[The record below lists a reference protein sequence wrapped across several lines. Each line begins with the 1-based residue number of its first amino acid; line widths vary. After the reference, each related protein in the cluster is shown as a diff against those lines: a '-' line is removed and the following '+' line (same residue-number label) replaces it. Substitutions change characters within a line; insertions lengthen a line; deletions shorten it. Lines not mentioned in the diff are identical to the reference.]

1 MTEIIRTEQQ
11 IIDIKQYHLSTRGDA
26 GNVLNGDYKSKII
39 FSLPNAIVADDSIDF
54 IYFSVPY
61 VVVPNSFYVI
71 NYTNNKLYVL
81 QSAVTTLYEFP
92 IGNYTSQTF
101 MTVFKTLLGAN
112 FNITL
117 GVNSNVFTIT
127 HTTTTFSLT
136 SASTIDSVMGFS
148 GTTAATG
155 LSLTLSRVCNFL
167 PLPRINLR
175 CPDLANSFISASID
189 GSDVI
194 LSVPNNA
201 KLNGQ
206 IVYNN
211 TSNMK
216 TLFKLTNLNSFQVS
230 LTDDDG
236 NPINFN
242 GISSF
247 FTFQF
252 EIHRRTL
259 AKPLPFNKLVSFINS
274 NSVIEP
280 EKNQ

>member
-1 MTEIIRTEQQ
+1 MTEIIRTEQS
-11 IIDIKQYHLSTRGDA
+11 IVDIKQFHLSTRGDA
-26 GNVLNGDYKSKII
+26 GNVINGDYKSQIV
-39 FSLPNAIVADDSIDF
+39 FSLPDAIVVDDSIDY

-61 VVVPNSFYVI
+61 VVIPNSFYII

-81 QSAVTTLYEFP
+81 QSAVTSLYEFP
-92 IGNYTSQTF
+92 VGNYTSQTF
-101 MTVFKTLLGAN
+101 ITVFKSLLGAN

-117 GVNSNVFTIT
+117 GINSNVFTIT
-127 HTTTTFSLT
+127 HTTTTFSFT
-136 SASTIDSVMGFS
+136 SDSTIDAIMGFS
-148 GTTAATG
+148 GTTPATG

-175 CPDLANSFISASID
+175 CPDLAHSFISASVD

-211 TSNMK
+211 SSNMK

-280 EKNQ
+280 EINQ

>member
-26 GNVLNGDYKSKII
+26 GNVLNGDFKSQII
-39 FSLPNAIVADDSIDF
+39 FSLPDAIVVDDSIDY

-61 VVVPNSFYVI
+61 VVVPNSFYII
-71 NYTNNKLYVL
+71 NYTNNKLYIL
-81 QSAVTTLYEFP
+81 QSSVTTLYEFP
-92 IGNYTSQTF
+92 VGNYTSQSF
-101 MTVFKTLLGAN
+101 MTVFKSLLGAS

-117 GVNSNVFTIT
+117 GINSNVFTIT

-136 SASTIDSVMGFS
+136 SASTIDAVMGFS

-155 LSLTLSRVCNFL
+155 LTLTLSRVCNFL

-175 CPDLANSFISASID
+175 CPDLAHSFISASVD

-211 TSNMK
+211 SSNMK

>member
-1 MTEIIRTEQQ
+1 MTEIIRTEQS
-11 IIDIKQYHLSTRGDA
+11 IIDIKQFHLSTRGDA
-26 GNVLNGDYKSKII
+26 GTVLNGDYKSQII
-39 FSLPNAIVADDSIDF
+39 FSLPDAIVVDDSIDY

-61 VVVPNSFYVI
+61 VVVPNSFYII

-92 IGNYTSQTF
+92 VGNYTSQSF
-101 MTVFKTLLGAN
+101 MTVFKSLLGAS

-117 GVNSNVFTIT
+117 GINSNVFTIT

-136 SASTIDSVMGFS
+136 SASTIDAVMGFS

-155 LSLTLSRVCNFL
+155 LTLTLSRVCNFL

-175 CPDLANSFISASID
+175 CPDLAHSFISASVD

-201 KLNGQ
+201 KQNGQ

>member
-1 MTEIIRTEQQ
+1 MTEIIRTEQS
-11 IIDIKQYHLSTRGDA
+11 IVDIKQFHLSTRGDS
-26 GNVLNGDYKSKII
+26 GNVLNGDYKSQII
-39 FSLPNAIVADDSIDF
+39 FSLPDAIVVDDSIDY

-61 VVVPNSFYVI
+61 VVVPNSFYII

-92 IGNYTSQTF
+92 VGNYTSQSF
-101 MTVFKTLLGAN
+101 MTTFKTLLPN
-112 FNITL
+112 QFSITL
-117 GVNSNVFTIT
+117 GINSNVFTIT

-136 SASTIDSVMGFS
+136 SASTIDAVMGFS

-155 LSLTLSRVCNFL
+155 LTLILSRVCNFL

-175 CPDLANSFISASID
+175 CPDLAHSFISASID
-189 GSDVI
+189 GSDVV

-236 NPINFN
+236 NPLDFR

>member
-1 MTEIIRTEQQ
+1 MTEIIRTEQS
-11 IIDIKQYHLSTRGDA
+11 IIDIKQFHLSTRGDA
-26 GNVLNGDYKSKII
+26 GTVLNGDYKSQII
-39 FSLPNAIVADDSIDF
+39 FSLPDAIVVDDSIDY

-61 VVVPNSFYVI
+61 VVVPNSFYII

-92 IGNYTSQTF
+92 VGNYTSQSFIT
-101 MTVFKTLLGAN
+101 TFKTLLPN
-112 FNITL
+112 QFNITL
-117 GVNSNVFTIT
+117 GINSNVFTIT

-175 CPDLANSFISASID
+175 CPDLAHSFISASVD

-216 TLFKLTNLNSFQVS
+216 TLFKLTNLNSFKVS

>member
-1 MTEIIRTEQQ
+1 MTEIIRTEQS
-11 IIDIKQYHLSTRGDA
+11 IIDIKQFHLSTRGDA
-26 GNVLNGDYKSKII
+26 GNVLNGDFKSQII
-39 FSLPNAIVADDSIDF
+39 FSLPDAIVVDDSIDY

-61 VVVPNSFYVI
+61 VVVPNSFYII

-92 IGNYTSQTF
+92 VGNYTSQSFIT
-101 MTVFKTLLGAN
+101 TFKTLLPN
-112 FNITL
+112 QFNITL
-117 GVNSNVFTIT
+117 GINSNVFTIT

-175 CPDLANSFISASID
+175 CPDLAHSFISASVD

-216 TLFKLTNLNSFQVS
+216 TLFKLTNLNSFKVS

>member
-1 MTEIIRTEQQ
+1 MTEIIRTEQS
-11 IIDIKQYHLSTRGDA
+11 IIDVKQFHLSTRGDA
-26 GNVLNGDYKSKII
+26 GTVLNGDYKSQIV
-39 FSLPNAIVADDSIDF
+39 FSLPDAIVVDDSIDF
-54 IYFSVPY
+54 IYFSIPY
-61 VVVPNSFYVI
+61 VVLPNSFYVI

-92 IGNYTSQTF
+92 VGNYTSQSF
-101 MTVFKTLLGAN
+101 MTVFKSLLGVS

-117 GVNSNVFTIT
+117 GINSNLFTIT

-136 SASTIDSVMGFS
+136 SASTIDAVMGFS

-155 LSLTLSRVCNFL
+155 LTLTLSRVCNFL

-175 CPDLANSFISASID
+175 CPDLAHSFISASID
-189 GSDVI
+189 GSDVV

-280 EKNQ
+280 QGNL

>member
-1 MTEIIRTEQQ
+1 MTEIIRTEQS
-11 IIDIKQYHLSTRGDA
+11 IIDIKQFHLSTRGDA
-26 GNVLNGDYKSKII
+26 GTVLNGDYKSQII
-39 FSLPNAIVADDSIDF
+39 FSLPDAIVVDDSIDY

-61 VVVPNSFYVI
+61 VVVPNSFYII
-71 NYTNNKLYVL
+71 NYTNNKLYIL
-81 QSAVTTLYEFP
+81 QSSVTTLYEFP
-92 IGNYTSQTF
+92 VGNYTSQSFIT
-101 MTVFKTLLGAN
+101 TFKTLLPN
-112 FNITL
+112 QFNITL
-117 GVNSNVFTIT
+117 GINSNVFTIT

-175 CPDLANSFISASID
+175 CPDLAHSFISASVD

-216 TLFKLTNLNSFQVS
+216 TLFKLTNLNSFKVS

>member
-1 MTEIIRTEQQ
+1 MTEIIRTEQS
-11 IIDIKQYHLSTRGDA
+11 IIDIKQFHLSTRGDA

>member
-1 MTEIIRTEQQ
+1 MTEIIRTEQS
-11 IIDIKQYHLSTRGDA
+11 IIDIKQFHLSTRGDA
-26 GNVLNGDYKSKII
+26 GTVLNGDYKSQII
-39 FSLPNAIVADDSIDF
+39 FSLPDAIVVDDSIDY

-61 VVVPNSFYVI
+61 VVAPNSFYII

-92 IGNYTSQTF
+92 VGNYTSQSF
-101 MTVFKTLLGAN
+101 MTVFKSLLPSQ
-112 FNITL
+112 FSITL
-117 GVNSNVFTIT
+117 GINSNVFTIT

-175 CPDLANSFISASID
+175 CPDLAHSFISASVD

-216 TLFKLTNLNSFQVS
+216 TLFKLTNLNSFKVS

>member
-1 MTEIIRTEQQ
+1 MTEIIRTEQS
-11 IIDIKQYHLSTRGDA
+11 IIDIKQFHLSTRGDA
-26 GNVLNGDYKSKII
+26 GTVLNGDYKSQII
-39 FSLPNAIVADDSIDF
+39 FSLPDAIVVDDSIDY

-61 VVVPNSFYVI
+61 VVVPNSFYII

-92 IGNYTSQTF
+92 VGNYTSQSFIT
-101 MTVFKTLLGAN
+101 TFKTLLPN
-112 FNITL
+112 QFNITL
-117 GVNSNVFTIT
+117 GINSNVFTIT

-175 CPDLANSFISASID
+175 CPDLAHSFISASVD

-216 TLFKLTNLNSFQVS
+216 TLFKLTNLNSFKVS

-236 NPINFN
+236 NPVNFN

>member
-1 MTEIIRTEQQ
+1 MTEIIRTEQS
-11 IIDIKQYHLSTRGDA
+11 IIDIKQFHLSTRGDA
-26 GNVLNGDYKSKII
+26 GNVLNGDYKSQIV
-39 FSLPNAIVADDSIDF
+39 FSLPDAIVVDDSIDY

-61 VVVPNSFYVI
+61 VVIPNSFYII

-81 QSAVTTLYEFP
+81 QSAVTSLYEFP
-92 IGNYTSQTF
+92 VGNYTSQTF
-101 MTVFKTLLGAN
+101 ITVFKSLLGAN

-117 GVNSNVFTIT
+117 GINSNVFTIT
-127 HTTTTFSLT
+127 HTTTTFSFT
-136 SASTIDSVMGFS
+136 SDSTIDAVMGFT
-148 GTTAATG
+148 GTTVATG

-175 CPDLANSFISASID
+175 CPDLAHSFISASVD

-280 EKNQ
+280 EINQ

>member
-26 GNVLNGDYKSKII
+26 GNVLNGDYKSQIV
-39 FSLPNAIVADDSIDF
+39 FSLPDAIVVDDSIDY

-92 IGNYTSQTF
+92 VGNYTSQSF
-101 MTVFKTLLGAN
+101 MTVFKSLLGVS

-117 GVNSNVFTIT
+117 GINSNLFTIT

-136 SASTIDSVMGFS
+136 SASTIDAVMGFS

-155 LSLTLSRVCNFL
+155 LTLTLSRVCNFL

-175 CPDLANSFISASID
+175 CPDLAHSFISASID